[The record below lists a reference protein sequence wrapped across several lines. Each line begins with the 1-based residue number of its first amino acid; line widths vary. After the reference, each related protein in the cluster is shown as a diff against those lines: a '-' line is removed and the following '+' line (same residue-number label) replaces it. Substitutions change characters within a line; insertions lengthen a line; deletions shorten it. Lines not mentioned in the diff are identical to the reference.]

1 MDRDGAIKLLQAADE
16 ANVQRYL
23 MISAVGANNP
33 PSDDEVFSV
42 YLRAKGDADAAV
54 MASDRDWTIVRPGT
68 LTNDAETGRVRI
80 EAAPFSGRIP
90 RADVAA
96 VLDELLHSD
105 HASRRLLYLNGGRRP
120 VVDAVAAFLEHD

>member
-1 MDRDGAIKLLQAADE
+1 
-16 ANVQRYL
+16 
-23 MISAVGANNP
+23 
-33 PSDDEVFSV
+33 
-42 YLRAKGDADAAV
+42 
-54 MASDRDWTIVRPGT
+54 
-68 LTNDAETGRVRI
+68 VRI

-105 HASRRLLYLNGGRRP
+105 RASRRLLYLNGGRQP